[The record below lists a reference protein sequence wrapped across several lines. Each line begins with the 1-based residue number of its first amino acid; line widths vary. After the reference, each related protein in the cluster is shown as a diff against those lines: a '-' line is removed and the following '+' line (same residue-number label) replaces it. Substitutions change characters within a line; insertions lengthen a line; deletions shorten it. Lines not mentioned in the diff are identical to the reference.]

1 MRVEKEKVVSASF
14 IAWCFSVLT
23 ILDYMSQRGF
33 KYSDI
38 TATGKSRTPMRQTLN
53 SSQKTSSHYTLF
65 LKINVSCIKKVK

>member
-38 TATGKSRTPMRQTLN
+38 TATGKSRTAMRGSVN
-53 SSQKTSSHYTLF
+53 SSQKQAAITHYF
-65 LKINVSCIKKVK
+65 SK